1 MRFFR
6 NVLGTFLT
14 EVLTVLINLL
24 IGIVSARVLGPDRRG
39 VLTLVMTLPVTLVAF
54 TDLGI
59 SQANVYFIAR
69 KNRPAAVVATNAVY
83 LAAGTGLLVGT
94 GLWLA
99 RGLALTT
106 FLRGL
111 PPHYLGLILVLS
123 PVMLLYTYWMAI
135 PRAFQRFGLFNLLRL
150 MMPAAILISMVLAL
164 LVFRGGIGWATVAY
178 GGGILGATG
187 LSLFVV
193 GRFARPRLRPDWTL
207 VRDSLI
213 YGLKS
218 YSQNLIGH
226 LTYRLDIYL
235 VAFFLTPRD
244 VAFYGIA
251 TSVAEMIWYI
261 PNSVGLVLFPKL
273 SAAEESQVHQVTAE
287 VCRHTLLVTPL
298 TGVAVLAAGVVG
310 IPLLY
315 GPEYAPAVRPL
326 LLLVPGATMM
336 TLYKVLSR
344 NFSSRDRQQVSILAA
359 VVGLVL
365 NVALDWL
372 FIPLWG
378 IVGAALASGLAYS
391 ATGLVLL
398 WAFHRESGLSL
409 EDALRFRRSDLG
421 RYRDLMQTLRARLL
435 AKAER

>member
-14 EVLTVLINLL
+14 EILIVLINLL
-24 IGIVSARVLGPDRRG
+24 IGVVSARVLGPDRRG
-39 VLTLVMTLPVTLVAF
+39 VLTLVMTLPVTLMAF
-54 TDLGI
+54 ADLGI

-69 KNRPAAVVATNAVY
+69 KNCPAATVAGNAVY
-83 LAAGTGLLVGT
+83 LAAGTGLLLGV
-94 GLWLA
+94 GLWLG
-99 RGLALTT
+99 RGLALST

-111 PPHYLGLILVLS
+111 PSHYLGLILALVPL
-123 PVMLLYTYWMAI
+123 MLVYTYWMAI

-150 MMPAAILISMVLAL
+150 MMPAAILILIVLAL
-164 LVFRGGIGWATVAY
+164 VIFRGGIGWATVAY
-178 GGGILGATG
+178 SGGIMGAAG
-187 LSLFVV
+187 LSLIVV
-193 GRFARPRLRPDWTL
+193 GCSVRPHLHPDWAL
-207 VRDSLI
+207 MGDSLV
-213 YGLKS
+213 YGMKS
-218 YSQNLIGH
+218 YAQNLIGH

-235 VAFFLTPRD
+235 VAFLLTPRD

-261 PNSVGLVLFPKL
+261 PNSVGLVLFPRL
-273 SAAEESQVHQVTAE
+273 SSTQESQVHQITAE
-287 VCRHTLLVTPL
+287 VCRHTLLVTAL
-298 TGVAVLAAGVVG
+298 IGAAVLVAGVVG

-315 GPEYAPAVRPL
+315 GPEYAPAVGPL

-336 TLYKVLSR
+336 TLYKVLAR

-359 VVGLVL
+359 VVGLAL
-365 NVALDWL
+365 NVVLDWL

-398 WAFHRESGLSL
+398 WAFRRESGLPL
-409 EDALRFRRSDLG
+409 GDALHFRRSDLG
-421 RYRDLMQTLRARLL
+421 RYRDLLQTLRARLMVEVE
-435 AKAER
+435 K